1 MGNVKKLPGQPK
13 SNILQKQLYLLLII
27 TQMIITAD
35 EIYGRMQH
43 SAFDFAAKKPI
54 THTHT
59 DDDNKQRDFKT
70 KNLKASKLVHERKL

>member
-1 MGNVKKLPGQPK
+1 MGNVTKLPGQAK
-13 SNILQKQLYLLLII
+13 SNLFHIYLLLIP

-54 THTHT
+54 THTLMMT
-59 DDDNKQRDFKT
+59 I
-70 KNLKASKLVHERKL
+70 SKEISKRNI